1 MRVTRLST
9 LAALALTTF
18 VVAAC
23 GDDPV
28 EPEPELL
35 DAEDVTYA
43 PELGVD
49 LSQMTRLAS
58 GVYTQDI
65 VEGPADTV
73 GAVGFNTLTTRYD
86 AWLSDG
92 TIIADGVALTF
103 TFGTGEVISGWDL
116 GLLGMRVGGIRRLVV
131 PPAAGFGAFDQGPG
145 CPSNPGPTCV
155 PGNSVLVYDIELTDA
170 VPPPS

>member
-1 MRVTRLST
+1 MRAARFST
-9 LAALALTTF
+9 LMTLTLTA
-18 VVAAC
+18 VVAAAC

-49 LSQMTRLAS
+49 LSQMTRLPS
-58 GVYTQDI
+58 GVYFQDI
-65 VEGPADTV
+65 EEGPADTL
-73 GAVGFNTLTTRYD
+73 GAVGFNTLTTLYD

-92 TIIADGVALTF
+92 TTIAEGVTLTF
-103 TFGTGEVISGWDL
+103 IFGSGEVISGWDL
-116 GLLGMRVGGIRRLVV
+116 GLLGMRVGGVRRLVV
-131 PPAAGFGAFDQGPG
+131 PPAAGFGPLDQGPG
-145 CPSNPGPTCV
+145 CPTPGPACV
-155 PGNSVLVYDIELTDA
+155 PGNSVLVYVIELTDA